1 MKLLEVT
8 TTVLW
13 RRICLN
19 WKWIRNKKAR
29 DGEREIR
36 LIQPHLQQN
45 L

>member
-19 WKWIRNKKAR
+19 WKWIKEQE
-29 DGEREIR
+29 GERWGER
-36 LIQPHLQQN
+36 YA
-45 L
+45 